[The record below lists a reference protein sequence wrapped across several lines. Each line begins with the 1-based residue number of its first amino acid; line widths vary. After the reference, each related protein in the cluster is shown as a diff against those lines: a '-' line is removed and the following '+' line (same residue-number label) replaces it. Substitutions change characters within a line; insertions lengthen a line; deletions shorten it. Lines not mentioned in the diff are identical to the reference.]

1 MRKKSASVL
10 LIIMLV
16 CFLLLTC
23 FACNNRTGISQES
36 PIQKIIITT
45 MPKTNYYVGD
55 KFSVGDAD
63 VTVYYENGKS
73 ERVPLTLN
81 MISGFDS
88 NVVGD
93 QILTVFYKNQTAY
106 LTVKVSVAPVYS
118 VQVVKMPDKTSYV
131 QGETLNIDGMQILVT
146 YSNNYTE
153 IIDVTEDMVSLFSTD
168 NEGETEMVVSYGG
181 KTCTAAYSVVT
192 QAPDRIEISLGET
205 FRLAYVVGDVFELT
219 GGSFFVHY
227 NDNTSEFIDWE
238 TLYEQGELTYVIE
251 KETNNVFTSSA
262 LERNVFLFYKG
273 NRYQIGVTVTAKR
286 PQSLSVMSDAPDQIL
301 KGHVDLTGGQLY
313 VVYNSK
319 QTGYNARVKDATAEA
334 RRANANGN
342 WNSVRSAYFVLKNG
356 DYVSA
361 ASEFDGSATYYV
373 SLEND
378 FADLYQTRKE
388 FLYVKNGSA
397 FQKAPE
403 EYSAS
408 VVYYVPSNVRLF
420 DFDDQTNVDIVWNEF
435 DINVVGEY
443 SIRLI
448 VDGVSIDYR
457 INVIAPSPIALE
469 VYPTESDVN
478 IDPVTGAYFV
488 YQDETV
494 HVTDWD
500 YKIKQNNDTYSI
512 ISSTGTYSAKI
523 TSEMYVGST
532 FMTNHAVGT
541 YDFDF
546 SFTTV
551 IGVTLTCSVPVE
563 VRQRVIVSATV
574 ERPTKV
580 VYSVG
585 DDISLTGG
593 SLRVRYIN
601 GAEGQTMPF
610 TADMLYAEDPT
621 GNSPIRYVNPNGTSV
636 PIVKSGTD
644 AFTASVGTNK
654 FYIYYED
661 AYYNTSYATEFDIT
675 VIVKAIAIALNE
687 DKATKNDYIL
697 GEPFSMA
704 NWEVVITYADQSYAT
719 ENDFTDNRW
728 TIEGDDLST
737 VGTHTITLYYGD
749 KSDNV
754 ALTYVCTVHNNIV
767 SIRPSVDFIG
777 CTTEGK
783 KFDFEGLSFVAIRE
797 NGAEENVAMA
807 AMTISKS
814 KAGSFVSVPTFYELA
829 TFVTGDNWSV
839 YYTSLY
845 VKEGEDYN
853 PATFYDATK
862 EYYYA
867 ADNMTDISFMY
878 SGTSAVVS
886 SLVVSRRIESV
897 TVAALPET
905 EYILASAG
913 EWDLGALSLLIT
925 FNNGTTAVVKH
936 ADTGSTVTFSQSG
949 DRYCFTLNN
958 MTYYFEVKSNGVNY
972 SLSDIKTDLQAQTT
986 EEFIEKDLVFSV
998 ADVVYR
1004 DSVASDSVPFY
1015 CFNQRVV
1022 SIHAEIGVPVMS
1034 GSDIVRINEF
1044 ADTTVYLNEG
1054 LSLYTVASNGSCSF
1068 VGDNGTKR
1076 FVYNDSVVKTDYL
1089 ECIYLVVEYDTTT
1102 VYKKL
1107 SDVAASSGFSVAGF
1121 KENKT
1126 GSQTIRLT
1134 YLLKECSF
1142 MAYVRPDVP
1151 YAISFVDENEQSVTE
1166 TTVIE
1171 NMDIDPNKI
1180 SVSVELKDADG
1191 DAVATRRKVDF
1202 SDAACTYDK
1211 TEAVVFSEKNSDD
1224 VFFMQKTVTVT
1235 YEGCSKTLTLTIL
1248 KKSVS
1253 SIVIQNMPR
1262 QVYAELP
1269 EFASENESVLL
1280 YTDNNGQM
1288 GTVLVRYNNGTSE
1301 IVPLNDSRLRINAAQ
1316 FNTKLV
1322 LNDGAEQSQIISI
1335 GFTDENNVTKETNY
1349 NVIVRDRKYLTINY
1363 DPSNNLSF
1371 DNVYYCQYGTGA
1383 DARPKFD
1390 VYYYSNFYMTAPV
1403 SFNGYTVTYE
1413 YHDDVSGDVTRSVWP
1428 TEVGR
1433 YTMVISYVGDYAN
1446 NAFEDRSVT
1455 IEITKKQ
1462 IGISVEDITLTFGD
1476 KFTGTVEDVSSL
1488 RALGFVWN
1496 MSGVTGGRLTGDAF
1510 VLGDTLE
1517 NVVSVSFELQ
1527 SNGRKIEPAFS
1538 NDSSYIVL
1546 NLNVGSY
1553 YIKPIITLK
1562 KANYTIPE
1570 GVGDLGA
1577 TLTVSKK
1584 AIKIVALGEKKVY
1597 GDRDPIYR
1605 FEIYD
1610 ENDQL
1615 LGGNYYREL
1624 TGFSVGEAVAENV
1637 YTYDAS
1643 TEIYSRATGTYE
1655 SGKTYYV
1662 FKAEIEIDPIFIDTA
1677 SSSYRLVRSGSDTD
1691 NVKDKHTI
1699 YNGDTEGTLDNYS
1712 LLDYVRAYLV
1722 VLPADLTLTAQKA
1735 TRPFGTADMTISYVA
1750 AASSSFKYSDDF
1762 NSVFGSYFEQSDVLY
1777 YDITEKKVY
1786 ETLTEGLSSYDDWA
1800 VLYRNV
1806 EIDGFESVVYMGA
1819 TYAVVPI
1826 ALACGTYT
1834 CRMCDVYSNVVA
1846 NYVVTTQ
1853 PFEIEIL
1860 PISVRL
1866 NVGSVLL
1873 YEKSSVKDGR
1883 RNTFI
1888 DYFSFP
1894 REDFQAVNIYGD
1906 TLTFSD
1912 FVFSVENRSDIEN
1925 LYSDWMSKLIVGVEY
1940 TTGTNA
1946 AYLLSSDFLNGFT
1959 FIKERGTDTGVYRV
1973 SVGYNYSDNFSDFSV
1988 ISRNEDKNK
1997 NYFAFYYDIF
2007 RTQYAQISALQAT
2020 AYDDDAYVIVM
2031 PGFAD
2036 LKYYKIDEEGAR
2048 YQEVYNLNKASAWG
2062 LTAEYSVDQENY
2074 YGMTSIGTDS
2084 VSYSIAP
2091 KAGTQFIVYN
2101 RENCLAAGDY
2111 TGTIRYS
2118 YFADVNK
2125 NSKFSTNYVYLGNM
2139 SVLLDN
2145 DIATILNYV
2154 MFGMVTD
2161 GALIF
2166 NNTFDYT
2173 VTQKPVSVY
2182 IENEDAQYNFAN
2194 QTLIARVDG
2203 SLAEGDRLNFLF
2215 DVSVVYNSRTDAV
2228 NRNAST
2234 IKSFKY
2240 YSVVPEELLT
2250 RENMASYYEYG
2261 SRGFVL
2267 TQDVIPMNRKSY
2279 YMLTEASDLSV
2290 ESYDIAYSGTYTIML
2305 NDLGNANYCL
2315 KTEETVQKTFTIIPN
2330 EIPILLYNKAA
2341 MPQVSTTDFTFEE
2354 TYAKKAYA
2362 PIDYSWTSTTY
2373 ANSLLFDNVSLTL
2386 LSTVSSSTTKKI
2398 GTVTIGAQTH
2408 DVYIKFHGTFPSL
2421 SVSGRTISTTG
2432 GNSRTLSQDTYSS
2445 EYDYYFYFTDG
2456 ENERKVFFDA
2466 ETGTY
2471 FYKDTPYTTFRTT
2484 TCTITDY
2491 YYDEDGVLHRPQP
2504 LVNTPNTL
2512 FIYSEDAPGSGNRP
2526 IYVKRD
2532 PETKRVLGYDIV
2544 SRDTSDYV
2552 NYTVVFVYLDNGVYR
2567 ECDDAHLFSFVINP
2581 AEVSLY
2587 NFSSAN
2593 SKDYD
2598 GIDAAIANTSK
2609 LTVNGALSTD
2619 PISVSDI
2626 QFDFERIDAEGSTYI
2641 TIGGVKYY
2649 LVEEDDLRSVGL
2661 FKVRA
2666 FYSDNYE
2673 IVFKGNGAYGG
2684 SPSSYGLYT
2693 IKRVK
2698 ATFEFNSEVA
2708 AYLSKDYDGL
2718 GLTDETLVYSGDLTE
2733 FLDRG
2738 YNIISKQSK
2747 TIVDS
2752 FSQIHYQLQVKGYA
2766 STFSGTPTAIAQ
2778 NQIAGYDY
2786 SAGDYWFDF
2795 YGVFVDKDGV
2805 YRRYED
2811 RSNKEEGENR
2821 WLNWNYTYIVNNKK
2835 DVNKIG
2841 EVYYDGIYQ
2850 IDKHKVYIGIDGQ
2863 LPENATATSYTYK
2876 KEYNGTSL
2884 TRSAINTWLG
2894 SGVVTVYIYDADT
2907 KKFVPI
2913 DDTYFADSFV
2923 GGSVTVSGGRDSIA
2937 NVSASD
2943 YFELSASDITS
2954 NNSNFIVVNSDIRFT
2969 LKAIEIEIMLTY
2981 TNTENDNSASITYG
2995 KTARENA
3002 VNFTLSISEEALNKF
3017 NEAIQDGNTY
3027 TATEILEKVCNF
3039 NNAEFYLFDDA
3050 NPTSAVFRFTLEGKS
3065 QSIYLYN
3072 KAGDYYYEAADG
3084 MYEDGKTYY
3093 SRLLVPTNVALDY
3106 TKYYAYHEWYEH
3118 TSDAVSV
3125 AGKKYYLM
3133 ELVTE
3138 SDPSFRVG
3146 NGVPDD
3152 KYFEQFFNYT
3162 LTTDTVFQAGRSYYK
3177 QNPGTE
3183 TYSLVNTSTLLGAS
3197 IPADTYY
3204 TQNEYYA
3211 LTSDRIFNMQ
3221 KRYYTATE
3229 YVFTQQNATATAN
3242 VYYQFNKF
3250 YSENDDNYFMS
3261 GTDYYVFAVV
3271 PAAES
3276 KVGANVQA
3284 ETYYELVGGRYVL
3297 TSDQTFVRSKLYG
3310 GQYYT
3315 VSTADVIR
3323 GDNAHKKYYT
3333 YANGQHDRVP
3343 DGTARQAGVS
3353 YYVFI
3358 PTVYSATETVTERYY
3373 YYSDGKFFNVY
3384 DMHQELDGD
3393 KNYYVAY
3400 IADKSANENV
3410 AYYTEYEAIVKAEG
3424 TPENGGYYYKAVLM
3438 DPVEESNTYYAV
3450 RRLLPGKDY
3459 AFNGNI
3465 PANSVYENVNDSDT
3479 YYLTEDA
3486 RYSANKNYYQLSVV
3500 SGELVVGDKVGD
3512 YYIVSQGYSRAG
3524 RSFENTDETYYKI
3537 IEAVAGKDYTVSS
3550 LIPDSTYYTKVEGEN
3565 RYNYAQSRLFASNER
3580 YYLFEA
3586 VHGVSEE
3593 YALASLYVHNDGSY
3607 KKIVALTSGKEYVN
3621 GALIGSDE
3629 VYYRSHDRYVR
3640 ETSQKY
3646 RKGVNYYRFITAEG
3660 YIANASLDDYYVD
3673 SSSRY
3678 TIREMTAGIDYSI
3691 GQSISGNVVSADAFK
3706 KTNDTHY
3713 LAGKLYY
3720 AYDNEGYVS
3729 GSLIGS
3735 YSVPAAGFYSI
3746 KEKTDFTVG
3755 QIAGENVYVL
3765 SGDRYKGVT
3774 GSAYRAG
3781 TTYYSFIAM
3790 SGYIAKVDLDA
3801 YFISGSGYYSAT
3813 LMTKNVDYV
3822 VNTPVTEGVYRLIGG
3837 RMVAV
3842 PSTDNYA
3849 DDVVYYFLDDSGVV
3863 PYSGLNGYYIDGSGY
3878 YSKKSLTLG
3887 VDYSVGDGIGE
3898 GVYVYRLGRY
3908 ILPEELTFRSGVDYY
3923 LMDNAGLVLA
3933 SAVDTYC
3940 IPGEKYY
3947 SFSLLTPVEND
3958 RIEGDVFEMES
3969 SMFIPTSDTLY
3980 RNGKDY
3986 YLRSNEG
3993 LIDQADIATYFVDA
4007 TGYYTLVEQ
4016 EEDVAYTV
4024 GASVPNNMYYEITA
4038 NGICRFTRDE
4048 TFIPGKKYY
4057 VFRADN
4063 TYLPADADVTPF
4075 YVENSSEYSVCA
4087 LIVGKD
4093 YDVGDAVNE
4102 NTYVVDDKWYT
4113 CLASGVYEANKRYF
4127 ILEAAAGY
4135 IRVGNVAATYK
4146 QSGSSRFMAVRVLD
4160 YTAGTA
4166 IPSNYYTLGEDNRL
4180 IPADGNFVDGTDY
4193 YVKSTSGF
4201 IYGANENELY
4211 VVDATYYSFIVKDVT
4226 SLIGTSAVGS
4236 YVRNQDGRMV
4246 AVTDGNYASGVTYYE
4261 SINTGLVQIAR
4272 LGDYYVSGAGCYS
4285 VEETSFSAD
4294 SYVYLKDGE
4303 FVKTTDASAQE
4314 GTTYYRFVT
4323 GGFVMKKYYSQYFVP
4338 TKVFRTDKVVY
4349 DHYRYGNDVPY
4360 AVENDNDDF
4369 YSTTVPGR
4377 VYEKS
4382 GDTFF
4387 TTSDSIFV
4395 VGKEYYL
4402 FVPVT
4407 DFSERETADGL
4418 YVFRKGYIRSQLP
4431 FAALRKAEPGI
4442 DYQIGRFVS
4451 GRFFTLNA
4459 DSVPFEVPNGNMFSA
4474 DTVYYCLNSYYG
4486 ITVIPTYYELNEDG
4500 SYSVTTD
4507 RTFNNAKDYYA
4518 FTAEAVVAGNRIPQG
4533 FYFVKS
4539 GDDFVEA
4546 TEEVFSPAVEYYTVR
4561 TVSVTNGAYVVK
4573 GTYEKAGD
4581 IYVLTGDTIMDVN
4594 KTYYR
4599 FTKDNTVNNS
4609 DPVLLYEKVG
4619 DEYVLTSDSRANASK
4634 EYYFFKQSSVA
4645 VKNSEYAAL
4654 NSSYVT
4660 NGAVIPAGVY
4670 MLVNNEYVLVEGDT
4684 FDTSNTYYTR
4694 TVRALSYFTGAGKPY
4709 FSGTAD
4715 LSSLTSGVYYTG
4727 ANNFTSSANYSI
4739 KIVSTPFEVRK
4750 QTIHI
4755 TGVEREYYDAEQA
4768 NWSFILG
4775 DDTEVNS
4782 EVMSILYS
4790 DKVGLRRLL
4799 RDESD
4804 ISSNAG
4810 SYYTASSGN
4819 YYMTLSKTEIN
4830 RYNESS
4836 ENNYYIVC
4844 DGVSV
4849 SGVSSDLICIPLFIK
4864 RVPVVVSIELA
4875 SNVAFGDR
4883 PAKSVLVSGIRYSK
4897 YPNVSAN
4904 QAASQKQREFFSFIE
4919 GNDVIDFE
4927 SIIRAISTTDYNNG
4941 NPTSLSLLYN
4951 LAMDIDLVN
4960 NSGYDN
4966 YFVTFGEI
4974 VYTIEQKRVN
4984 IQVVVNNS
4992 YYDGSASVNNVSFS
5006 TRPFTVLYSDVN
5018 NMFYDDTSNDY
5029 RSYSLKIET
5038 FTAGENVYSE
5048 NNLSEQIIEI
5058 ISGVEFIR
5066 YVVFDANNGNSTVGT
5081 GTTVQ
5086 ELCTAL
5092 GYTYTDGMT
5101 ITELMNTVKTNN
5113 ANYRLRE
5120 VIKYKNVTYDSVQLF
5135 LKDMTRYIIE
5145 DQDGNADYMA
5155 GVNNIRLYDET
5166 KWYDSNNYILVS
5178 ARTPIIV
5185 YPEIDSVGE
5194 YTDGKTD
5201 GAKYINM
5208 IGDTEAILSGSVS
5221 VNKTTKE
5228 ISNLSFIVR
5237 LNMNGMKT
5245 ATHDYSSQYFD
5256 TLAFSTA
5263 YESSYYLGN
5272 LYSREWHL
5280 YYVSGGTEALDGTIT
5295 LKVGDVVTVTA
5306 VVRERFDKFARRP
5319 DIESLK
5325 FKIRLV
5331 EKQIVNSDDT
5341 VVSVLPLADTTDT
5354 IMYNAS
5360 ELEYRRLPY
5369 GTSVK
5374 NTTGEYVLYNPS
5386 QDGTFG
5392 VDVRKEN
5399 YDMLSMRVRLTP
5411 EMGKENYSFSTV
5423 IYENSVGKLM
5433 FIAVGGT
5440 ERKCMIRYYY
5450 KEDYY
5455 SVNTHTVAQAGVTYY
5470 GLQSAVGANIPA
5482 ADIGDYYTIRG
5493 GLLCHISAIDP
5504 SEVYY
5509 KVTAQSLAV
5518 GTAIANPSAYCVKF
5532 SEETLSNSNLGD
5544 LFDGNSHRI
5553 TIYLDKVGYLSDMEE
5568 SHQETTIN
5576 VSSQF
5581 VPNGSAA
5588 YDSSRLYC
5596 TATLTN
5602 VAVGDKVI
5610 GGSVDY
5616 YVLKDG
5622 VLTKPDS
5629 VFAKEGV
5636 DYYTIAHDASIS
5648 STNQPTSAHYYEQAI
5663 ASTYMFT
5670 NYTSTY
5676 TALRKYYVYVSLDG
5690 DVAYASSDAV
5700 SKLIL
5705 SFTGSLFEYRTSYSA
5720 DKDDRQT
5727 KWDVVSELLNDCVF
5741 YVASDGTQLQG
5752 QAGISYEN
5760 VQPILTYIAMK
5771 QKLAWAFSARA
5782 GEETFAYMRNIIV
5795 FPEQFYDNSSAYLV
5809 TKETANSIGDMI
5821 RMVTNSILY
5830 YSSFGSTDNTT
5841 SMLNPSLVASTM
5853 VSFGSASL
5861 IPYNAVLSESG
5872 MTTSVLINNA
5882 DYGLYRMKLP
5892 VRLSYPGSQDAYQY
5906 VLEYKLLVTD
5916 AATTKNTIFYE
5927 YGVSGTTMVKVDSTP
5942 LAPSAS
5948 APVTFSAI
5956 NTSEKYFFNDTPID
5970 VYNSAT
5976 YTFDLDFADGVSYA
5990 NAMIY
5995 IGLSDRELSDLT
6007 SNMLVSNYDLWNAS
6021 GIGISISKRTTSLT
6035 TKVYGSVYIP
6045 SDYTQVS
6052 YGSLFEEG
6060 ERYYSRV
6067 EGNNGSYTYV
6077 RMIDYNV
6084 GDPVPANCYVID
6096 KDKKANSSNIYAS
6109 GDYTDIDWERGRNIL
6124 KVDYIKSGDDALISI
6139 RLYQYYL
6146 KGNTYVT
6153 DFVWQE
6159 YFRADFYNGITEN
6172 ASRIGIGSV
6181 KQIVNNVRYVGFK
6194 VASSAIKLYGH
6205 TMTTNNM
6212 SDFDLAKTSFGE
6224 GGFKY
6229 VISGNS
6235 NAQTNET
6242 DAGFVEGIFAD
6253 GRSLV
6258 QSESLPLDEWL
6269 SFFNSVGGE
6278 YFALADAYGT
6288 PHAYTGNTVSLTFS
6302 IASDTESKNFMW
6314 YFGSSTPYLGI
6325 YNPESYLRQRGLAI
6339 VSIQDDLYFEFYKY
6353 GKEYSRQLLNLPL
6366 QEGFNIADGKEHTIT
6381 VSIGDFCAEY
6391 DDKYEEML
6399 TQTQKPA
6406 SPVEDRFT
6414 AIALARDFGTSS
6426 NNMPARGFY
6435 FVKICIDGKQTVC
6448 VCPYLNDLSYILDIE
6463 THKNNDAEIGST
6475 IVDQYFL
6482 QGVYYTGIRSEAK
6495 MTIKDY
6501 STYDVRNA
6509 ND

>member
-1 MRKKSASVL
+1 MMRKKYTSGL

-23 FACNNRTGISQES
+23 FACNDRNDISQES
-36 PIQKIIITT
+36 PIQKFIITT

-63 VTVYYENGKS
+63 ITVYYENGKS
-73 ERVPLTLN
+73 ERIPLTLN

-118 VQVVKMPDKTSYV
+118 VQVVKMPDKTNYV
-131 QGETLNIDGMQILVT
+131 IGEQLNISGMQILVT

-153 IIDVTEDMVSLFSTD
+153 IMDVTEDMVTLFSTD
-168 NEGETEMVVSYGG
+168 KEGETNMIVSYGG
-181 KTCTAAYSVVT
+181 KTCMAAYTVVT
-192 QAPDRIEISLGET
+192 KAPDRIEISLEES
-205 FRLAYVVGDVFELT
+205 FRLVYVVGDVFELT
-219 GGSFFVHY
+219 GGRFFVHY

-238 TLYEQGELTYVIE
+238 TLYEQGDLTYVIE
-251 KETNNVFTSSA
+251 KETNNVFTTSA

-273 NRYQIGVTVTAKR
+273 NRYQVGVTINAKR

-301 KGHVDLTGGQLY
+301 KGHIDLTGGQLY

-334 RRANANGN
+334 RRANASGN
-342 WNSVRSAYFVLKNG
+342 WNSVRSAYFVLQNG
-356 DYVSA
+356 NFVGA
-361 ASEFDGSATYYV
+361 ASEFDNNATYYA

-378 FADLYQTRKE
+378 FVDRYQTRKE
-388 FLYVKNGSA
+388 FLYVKKDSSY
-397 FQKAPE
+397 QKAPA
-403 EYSAS
+403 EYDAS
-408 VVYYVPSNVRLF
+408 VVYYIPSNVRLF
-420 DFDDQTNVDIVWNEF
+420 DFDDQTNVEIVWNEF

-448 VDGVSIDYR
+448 VDGASLDYR
-457 INVIAPSPIALE
+457 IKVIAPSPVALE
-469 VYPTESDVN
+469 VYPGESDVN
-478 IDPVTGAYFV
+478 LDPITGAYFV
-488 YQDETV
+488 YQDETI
-494 HVTDWD
+494 HITDWD
-500 YKIKQNNDTYSI
+500 YKIKQNNGTYSI
-512 ISSTGTYSAKI
+512 ISSTGNYSAKV
-523 TSEMYVGST
+523 TSDMYVGET

-541 YDFDF
+541 YDYDF

-551 IGVTLTCSVPVE
+551 TGVTLSCSVPVE
-563 VRQRVIVSATV
+563 VRPRVIVSATV
-574 ERPTKV
+574 ERPTRV

-585 DDISLTGG
+585 DEISLVGG
-593 SLRVRYIN
+593 SMRVRYIN
-601 GAEGQTMPF
+601 GAESQTMSF

-621 GNSPIRYVNPNGTSV
+621 GNSPIRYVAPDGTSI
-636 PIVKSGTD
+636 PLVKSGTD
-644 AFTASVGTNK
+644 AFTSNVGINK

-661 AYYNTSYATEFDIT
+661 LYYNTSYATEFDIT

-687 DKATKNDYIL
+687 DKETKNDYIL
-697 GEPFSMA
+697 GEPFSME

-719 ENDFTDNRW
+719 ENDFSDSRW

-737 VGTHTITLYYGD
+737 IGTHTITLYYGD

-767 SIRPSVDFIG
+767 SVRPSVDFIG

-783 KFDFEGLSFVAIRE
+783 KFDFSGLSFVVVRE

-807 AMTISKS
+807 AMTISQN
-814 KAGSFVSVPTFYELA
+814 KAGSFVSVPTSYELA
-829 TFVTGDNWSV
+829 SFVTAENWSV

-845 VKEGEDYN
+845 VKEGDNYN
-853 PATFYDATK
+853 PATSYDAS
-862 EYYYA
+862 EDYYYA
-867 ADNMTDISFMY
+867 ADNMTEISFTY
-878 SGTSAVVS
+878 NEASAIVS
-886 SLVVSRRIESV
+886 SLVVSRRVESV

-905 EYILASAG
+905 EYILASVG
-913 EWDLGALSLLIT
+913 EWDLGTLSLLIT
-925 FNNGTTAVVKH
+925 FDNGTTAVVKH
-936 ADTGSTVTFSQSG
+936 ADSGSTVTFSQSG
-949 DRYCFTLNN
+949 DRYCFALNN
-958 MTYYFEVKSNGVNY
+958 MTYYFEVKANGVNY
-972 SLSDIKTDLQAQTT
+972 SLSDFKSDLQLQTS

-1004 DSVASDSVPFY
+1004 DAVSSDAVPFY
-1015 CFNQRVV
+1015 CFKQRVV
-1022 SIHAEIGVPVMS
+1022 SIHAEIGVPVLS
-1034 GSDIVRINEF
+1034 GSDIVGVNEF
-1044 ADTTVYLNEG
+1044 SDTTVYLNEG
-1054 LSLYTVASNGSCSF
+1054 LSLYTVSSNGSCSF
-1068 VGDNGTKR
+1068 VGDNGNKR
-1076 FVYNDSVVKTDYL
+1076 FVYNDSSIKIDYL

-1107 SDVAASSGFSVAGF
+1107 SDVASSSGFSVSGF

-1151 YAISFVDENEQSVTE
+1151 YAISFVDENEQNVTE

-1171 NMDIDPNKI
+1171 KMDIDPNKI
-1180 SVSVELKDADG
+1180 SVLVELKDADG
-1191 DAVATRRKVDF
+1191 DAVTARRKVDF
-1202 SDAACTYDK
+1202 SDAVCTYDK
-1211 TEAVVFSEKNSDD
+1211 NESFVFNDKNADD
-1224 VFFMQKTVTVT
+1224 VFYTQKTVTVT

-1248 KKSVS
+1248 KKSVFE
-1253 SIVIQNMPR
+1253 IVIQNMPR

-1269 EFASENESVLL
+1269 EFASADESVLS

-1301 IVPLNDSRLRINAAQ
+1301 IVPLNDSRLRINASQ
-1316 FNTKLV
+1316 FNTKLI
-1322 LNDGAEQSQIISI
+1322 LNAGAEQSQIITV

-1349 NVIVRDRKYLTINY
+1349 NVIVRDRKYLTITY
-1363 DPSNNLSF
+1363 DESNNLSF
-1371 DNVYYCQYGTGA
+1371 DDVYYCQYGTGA
-1383 DARPKFD
+1383 EARPKFD
-1390 VYYYSNFYMTAPV
+1390 VYYYSNFYMPAPV
-1403 SFNGYTVTYE
+1403 AFNGYTVTYE
-1413 YHDDVSGDVTRSVWP
+1413 YHDDVLGDVTRNVWP

-1433 YTMVISYVGDYAN
+1433 YTMVISYAGDYAN

-1476 KFTGTVEDVSSL
+1476 KFTGTAEEVSSL
-1488 RALGFVWN
+1488 RVLGFVWN
-1496 MSGVTGGRLTGDAF
+1496 MSGVSGDLLTGEAF

-1538 NDSSYIVL
+1538 NDFSYTVM

-1553 YIKPIITLK
+1553 YVKPIITLK
-1562 KANYTIPE
+1562 KANYTVPE
-1570 GVGDLGA
+1570 GIGDLGA
-1577 TLTVSKK
+1577 TLTVSQK

-1597 GDRDPIYR
+1597 GDRDPLYR

-1615 LGGNYYREL
+1615 LGGNYYREF
-1624 TGFSVGEAVAENV
+1624 TDFTIGDIVAENV
-1637 YTYDAS
+1637 YTYDD
-1643 TEIYSRATGTYE
+1643 TTGIYSRATGTYE

-1662 FKAEIEIDPIFIDTA
+1662 FKAEINIDPIFIDTA
-1677 SSSYRLVRSGSDTD
+1677 SSSYRLVRSGTDTD
-1691 NVKDKHTI
+1691 NVNDYHKI
-1699 YNGDTEGTLDNYS
+1699 FSGDTQGTLDNYT
-1712 LLDYVRAYLV
+1712 LLSYTHASLV
-1722 VLPADLTLTAQKA
+1722 VLPAALTLTALKA
-1735 TRPFGTADMTISYVA
+1735 TRPFGTADMSISYVA

-1762 NSVFGSYFEQSDVLY
+1762 NSVFGSYFEQNDVLY

-1786 ETLTEGLSSYDDWA
+1786 ETLKEGLLSYDDWA

-1846 NYVVTTQ
+1846 NYIVTTQ

-1860 PISVRL
+1860 PVSVRL

-1894 REDFQAVNIYGD
+1894 REDFQTVNIYGD

-1912 FVFSVENRSDIEN
+1912 FVFPVENRNDIEN
-1925 LYSDWMSKLIVGVEY
+1925 LYAEWMSKLIVDVEY

-1946 AYLLSSDFLNGFT
+1946 PYLLSSDFLNGFT

-1988 ISRNEDKNK
+1988 ISRNKDKNK
-1997 NYFAFYYDIF
+1997 NYFTFYYDIF
-2007 RTQYAQISALQAT
+2007 RNQYAQVAAMQASV
-2020 AYDDDAYVIVM
+2020 YDEDAYVIVM

-2036 LKYYKIDEEGAR
+2036 LKYYKVDEEGAR
-2048 YQEVYNLNKASAWG
+2048 YREVYNLNKASEWG

-2084 VSYSIAP
+2084 ISYSIAP
-2091 KAGTQFIVYN
+2091 KEGTQFIVNN

-2118 YFADVNK
+2118 YFADANK
-2125 NSKFSTNYVYLGNM
+2125 GSKFSTNYIYLGNM
-2139 SVLLDN
+2139 SVLLDS
-2145 DIATILNYV
+2145 DISTILNYV
-2154 MFGMVTD
+2154 LFGTIAD
-2161 GALIF
+2161 GMLIF

-2182 IENEDAQYNFAN
+2182 IENEDAQYNFSN

-2203 SLAEGDRLNFLF
+2203 SLAAGDRLNFLF
-2215 DVSVVYNSRTDAV
+2215 DVSVVYNSKTDIV
-2228 NRNAST
+2228 NKNAST

-2240 YSVVPEELLT
+2240 YSIVPEELLT

-2261 SRGFVL
+2261 SMGFVL

-2279 YMLTEASDLSV
+2279 YMLTEASDPSV
-2290 ESYDIAYSGTYTIML
+2290 ESYDIAYSGTYTIKL

-2315 KTEETVQKTFTIIPN
+2315 ITEETVQKTFTVVPN

-2341 MPQVSTTDFTFEE
+2341 MPQVNTTDFTFEE

-2373 ANSLLFDNVSLTL
+2373 ANSLLFDNISLTL
-2386 LSTVSSSTTKKI
+2386 LSTVNSSATKKI
-2398 GTVTIGAQTH
+2398 GTVKIGSQNY
-2408 DVYIKFHGTFPSL
+2408 DVNIKFHGTFPSL

-2445 EYDYYFYFTDG
+2445 EYDYYFYFIEDG
-2456 ENERKVFFDA
+2456 NERKIFYDS

-2471 FYKDTPYTTFRTT
+2471 YYKDTPYTTFRTT

-2491 YYDEDGVLHRPQP
+2491 YYDDNGVLHRPQP

-2532 PETKRVLGYDIV
+2532 PVTKKVLGYDIV

-2567 ECDDAHLFSFVINP
+2567 ECDDAHSFSFVINP

-2598 GIDAAIANTSK
+2598 GAEASIANTSK

-2641 TIGGVKYY
+2641 TIDGVKYY
-2649 LVEEDDLRSVGL
+2649 LVEDDDLRSVGL
-2661 FKVRA
+2661 FKVKA

-2673 IVFKGNGAYGG
+2673 IVFKGSGAYGG
-2684 SPSSYGLYT
+2684 SPSSYGLFT

-2718 GLTDETLVYSGDLTE
+2718 GLADESLVYSGDLTE

-2747 TIVDS
+2747 AIVDNY
-2752 FSQIHYQLQVKGYA
+2752 SQIHYQLQVKGYA
-2766 STFSGTPTAIAQ
+2766 SSFGGTPTTIAQ
-2778 NQIAGYDY
+2778 DQIAGYDY
-2786 SAGDYWFDF
+2786 SAGNYWFDF

-2811 RSNKEEGENR
+2811 RNNKEDGENR

-2841 EVYYDGIYQ
+2841 DVYYDGIYQ
-2850 IDKHKVYIGIDGQ
+2850 IDKRKVYIGIDGQ
-2863 LPENATATSYTYK
+2863 LPESATAASYTYK
-2876 KEYNGTSL
+2876 KEYNGALL
-2884 TRSAINTWLG
+2884 TRADVNAWLD
-2894 SGVVTVYIYDADT
+2894 SGVVTVYIYDAEI
-2907 KKFVPI
+2907 KKFLPI
-2913 DDTYFADSFV
+2913 EDTYFADSFV
-2923 GGSVTVSGGRDSIA
+2923 GGSVTVAGGRESVS
-2937 NVSASD
+2937 NVSASE
-2943 YFELSASDITS
+2943 YFELSASDIS
-2954 NNSNFIVVNSDIRFT
+2954 SQNSNFIVVNSDIRFT

-2981 TNTENDNSASITYG
+2981 TNTEDDNSASITYG
-2995 KTARENA
+2995 KTVRENA
-3002 VNFTLSISEEALNKF
+3002 VNFTLSISEEELNKF
-3017 NEAIQDGNTY
+3017 NEAIRDGNAY
-3027 TATEILEKVCNF
+3027 TATQILEKICNF
-3039 NNAEFYLFDDA
+3039 NNAEFYLFGDG
-3050 NPTSAVFRFTLEGKS
+3050 NSTNAVFRFTLEGKS

-3072 KAGDYYYEAADG
+3072 KTGDYYYEASDG
-3084 MYEDGKTYY
+3084 MYEDGTTYY
-3093 SRLLVPTNVALDY
+3093 SRLLVPNNVALDY

-3118 TSDAVSV
+3118 TSDPVSV
-3125 AGKKYYLM
+3125 VGKKYYLM
-3133 ELVTE
+3133 EPVTE
-3138 SDPSFRVG
+3138 SDPSFRDG
-3146 NGVPDD
+3146 NGVPEN
-3152 KYFEQFFNYT
+3152 KYFEQFFKYS
-3162 LTTDTVFQAGRSYYK
+3162 LTTDAVFRAGISYYK
-3177 QNPGTE
+3177 QNPGTK
-3183 TYSLVNTSTLLGAS
+3183 TYSLVNTSTLIGS
-3197 IPADTYY
+3197 SVPADTYY
-3204 TQNEYYA
+3204 SKKEYYA
-3211 LTSDRIFNMQ
+3211 LTSDRVFNMQ
-3221 KRYYTATE
+3221 KRYYTAKE
-3229 YVFTQQNATATAN
+3229 YVFTQQSSTTTAN
-3242 VYYQFNKF
+3242 IYYQFNRF
-3250 YSENDDNYFMS
+3250 YGENDDDYFMS
-3261 GTDYYVFAVV
+3261 GKDYYVFTVV
-3271 PAAES
+3271 PAEES
-3276 KVGANVQA
+3276 KVGTNVQS
-3284 ETYYELVGGRYVL
+3284 ETYYESIGGRYVL

-3333 YANGQHDRVP
+3333 YSNGRHNRVP
-3343 DGTARQAGVS
+3343 DGTTRQPGVS
-3353 YYVFI
+3353 YYVFV
-3358 PTVYSATETVTERYY
+3358 PTVYSATETISERYY
-3373 YYSDGKFFNVY
+3373 YYSDGKFYNVY
-3384 DMHQELDGD
+3384 DMRQEMDGD

-3400 IADKSANENV
+3400 VADKSANENV

-3424 TPENGGYYYKAVLM
+3424 VPESGGYYYKAVLM
-3438 DPVEESNTYYAV
+3438 DPIEENDTYYAI

-3459 AFNGNI
+3459 SFNENV
-3465 PANSVYENVNDSDT
+3465 PLNSVYENVDDSDT
-3479 YYLTEDA
+3479 YYLTGDVK
-3486 RYSANKNYYQLSVV
+3486 YSANKNYYKLSVV
-3500 SGELVVGDKVGD
+3500 SGELVAGDKVGD

-3524 RSFENTDETYYKI
+3524 SSFENTDETYYKI
-3537 IEAVAGKDYTVSS
+3537 VEAVAGKDYAVSS
-3550 LIPDSTYYTKVEGEN
+3550 LIPDFTYYTKVEGED
-3565 RYNYAQSRLFASNER
+3565 RYNYAQSRVFASNEK

-3593 YALASLYVHNDGSY
+3593 NALDSLYVYNDGSY
-3607 KKIVALTSGKEYVN
+3607 KKIVPLTSGKEYVN
-3621 GALIGSDE
+3621 GALIGADE
-3629 VYYRSHDRYVR
+3629 VYYRSNDRYVR

-3646 RKGVNYYRFITAEG
+3646 RKDVGYYRFVTAEG
-3660 YIANASLDDYYVD
+3660 YIANASLNDYYVD

-3678 TIREMTAGIDYSI
+3678 TIREMTAGVEYSV
-3691 GQSISGNVVSADAFK
+3691 GQSISGNVVVADSFT
-3706 KTNDTHY
+3706 KTNDTQY

-3720 AYDNEGYVS
+3720 TYDNEGYVS
-3729 GSLIGS
+3729 GALVGS
-3735 YSVPAAGFYSI
+3735 YSVPAEGYYSI
-3746 KEKTDFTVG
+3746 KKKTDFTVG

-3765 SGDRYKGVT
+3765 SGDRYKSVS

-3781 TTYYSFIAM
+3781 ITYYTFIAM
-3790 SGYIAKVDLDA
+3790 SGYIAKSDLDG
-3801 YFISGSGYYSAT
+3801 YYVSGRGYYSAVM
-3813 LMTKNVDYV
+3813 MTKGVDYE
-3822 VNTPVTEGVYRLIGG
+3822 VNTPVMEGVYRLIGS
-3837 RMVAV
+3837 RMIAV
-3842 PSTDNYA
+3842 PTTDNYA
-3849 DDVVYYFLDDSGVV
+3849 DDAVYYFLDDSGVV
-3863 PYSGLNGYYIDGSGY
+3863 PYSGLNGYYVDGSKY

-3887 VDYSVGDGIGE
+3887 VDYSIGDSIAE
-3898 GVYVYRLGRY
+3898 GVYVRRLGRY
-3908 ILPEELTFRSGVDYY
+3908 VLPEELTFRSGMDYY
-3923 LMDNAGLVLA
+3923 SMDNTGLVLA
-3933 SAVDTYC
+3933 STVGSYC
-3940 IPGEKYY
+3940 ISGEKYY
-3947 SFSLLTPVEND
+3947 SFTLLAPEEND
-3958 RIEGDVFEMES
+3958 HIEGDVFEKES
-3969 SMFIPTSDTLY
+3969 SMFIPTSDTVY
-3980 RNGKDY
+3980 RSDKEY

-3993 LIDQADIATYFVDA
+3993 IIDPSDIATYFVDA

-4016 EEDVAYTV
+4016 EEGVAYTV

-4057 VFRADN
+4057 LFRAEN
-4063 TYLPADADVTPF
+4063 TYLPADTDITPF
-4075 YVENSSEYSVCA
+4075 YFENSSEYAVCA
-4087 LIVGKD
+4087 LIAGKD
-4093 YDVGDAVNE
+4093 YVLGSAVDDKV
-4102 NTYVVDDKWYT
+4102 YVVDDKWYT
-4113 CLASGVYEANKRYF
+4113 CLTSGVYEANKRYF

-4135 IRVGNVAATYK
+4135 ICAGDVSATYLR
-4146 QSGSSRFMAVRVLD
+4146 SGSNRFMAVRVRD
-4160 YTAGTA
+4160 YTIGDV
-4166 IPSNYYTLGEDNRL
+4166 IPNDYYTLAADNRL
-4180 IPADGNFVDGTDY
+4180 IPVSGNFIEGIEY
-4193 YVKSTSGF
+4193 YVKSTNGF
-4201 IYGANENELY
+4201 VYGANESELY
-4211 VVDATYYSFIVKDVT
+4211 IADGTYYSFIVKDVS
-4226 SLIGTSAVGS
+4226 SLYGTSAVGS
-4236 YVRNQDGRMV
+4236 YVRNEDGRMV
-4246 AVTDGNYASGVTYYE
+4246 AVTNGNYTQGITYYD
-4261 SINTGLVQIAR
+4261 SINSGLVQIAR
-4272 LGDYYVSGAGCYS
+4272 LGDYYVSGTGCYS
-4285 VEETSFSAD
+4285 VEETSFSTD

-4303 FVKTTDASAQE
+4303 YVKTTDASAQN
-4314 GTTYYRFVT
+4314 GTSYYRFFT
-4323 GGFVMKKYYSQYFVP
+4323 GGFVINKYYSQYFVP
-4338 TKVFRTDKVVY
+4338 TKAFRTDKVVY

-4360 AVENDNDDF
+4360 AVENKNDDF
-4369 YSTTVPGR
+4369 YSQTVPGR

-4382 GDTFF
+4382 GETFF
-4387 TTSDSIFV
+4387 TTSDSVFV

-4431 FAALRKAEPGI
+4431 YAALRKAEPGI
-4442 DYQIGRFVS
+4442 DYQVGGFVS

-4459 DSVPFEVPNGNMFSA
+4459 NSVPFEVPNGNMFSA
-4474 DTVYYCLNSYYG
+4474 DTVYYCLNNYYG
-4486 ITVIPTYYELNEDG
+4486 ITSIPTYYELNEDG

-4507 RTFNNAKDYYA
+4507 RTFNNAKNYYA
-4518 FTAEAVVAGNRIPQG
+4518 FTKEDIGVGNNIPQG
-4533 FYFVKS
+4533 YYFVKN
-4539 GDDFVEA
+4539 GNDFVEA
-4546 TEEVFSPAVEYYTVR
+4546 AEEVFLPDVDYYTVR
-4561 TVSVTNGAYVVK
+4561 SVSVTNGAYVVK
-4573 GTYEKAGD
+4573 GTYEKVGD
-4581 IYVLTGDTIMDVN
+4581 IYILTGDTVMDAN

-4619 DEYVLTSDSRANASK
+4619 DEYVLTNDSRANTSK
-4634 EYYFFKQSSVA
+4634 EYYFFKQSSA
-4645 VKNSEYAAL
+4645 TIKSSEYAVL
-4654 NSSYVT
+4654 DSSYVE

-4670 MLVNNEYVLVEGDT
+4670 MLVNNEYVSVEGGT

-4694 TVRALSYFTGAGKPY
+4694 SVRALSYFTGAGKPY

-4715 LSSLTSGVYYTG
+4715 LSSLSAGIYYTG
-4727 ANNFTSSANYSI
+4727 ANNFTSSANYSL

-4750 QTIHI
+4750 QIIHI
-4755 TGVEREYYDAEQA
+4755 TGVEREYYDAEKS
-4768 NWSFILG
+4768 NWNFILG

-4782 EVMSILYS
+4782 EVLSILYS
-4790 DKVGLRRLL
+4790 DKIGLRRLL
-4799 RDESD
+4799 HDESD

-4810 SYYTASSGN
+4810 SYYTATSGN
-4819 YYMTLSKTEIN
+4819 YFMTMSKTEISK
-4830 RYNESS
+4830 YNESS

-4849 SGVSSDLICIPLFIK
+4849 SGVSSDLVCIPLFIK
-4864 RVPVVVSIELA
+4864 RVPVVVSIEL
-4875 SNVAFGDR
+4875 STEIEYGDR
-4883 PAKSVLVSGIRYSK
+4883 PAKSVLVSGIRYSR
-4897 YPNVSAN
+4897 YPNVSSN
-4904 QAASQKQREFFSFIE
+4904 QAAAQKQREFFSFIE
-4919 GNDVIDFE
+4919 GDDVIDFD
-4927 SIIRAISTTDYNNG
+4927 SIIRTISTTDYNNG
-4941 NPTSLSLLYN
+4941 NSTSLSLLYN

-4966 YFVTFGEI
+4966 YFVSFGEI
-4974 VYTIEQKRVN
+4974 VYTIVQKRVN

-4992 YYDGSASVNNVSFS
+4992 YYDGSASVNNVSFP

-5029 RSYSLKIET
+5029 RSYSLKIDT
-5038 FTAGENVYSE
+5038 FTAGENEYSE
-5048 NNLSEQIIEI
+5048 NNLSEQIMEI
-5058 ISGVEFIR
+5058 ITGVEFIR
-5066 YVVFDANNGNSTVGT
+5066 YVVFDANSGNSIVAT

-5092 GYTYTDGMT
+5092 GYAYTDGMT
-5101 ITELMNTVKTNN
+5101 ITELMSTVKTNN

-5120 VIKYKNVTYDSVQLF
+5120 VVRYKNVTYDSVQML
-5135 LKDMTRYIIE
+5135 LKDKTRYIIE

-5178 ARTPIIV
+5178 AKTPIIV

-5245 ATHDYSSQYFD
+5245 TTQDFSSQYFD
-5256 TLAFSTA
+5256 TLTFSTA

-5280 YYVSGGTEALDGTIT
+5280 YYVSGGTEGSDGTIT

-5306 VVRERFDKFARRP
+5306 IVRERFDKFARRP

-5325 FKIRLV
+5325 FKIRIV

-5341 VVSVLPLADTTDT
+5341 VVSALPLADTTDT
-5354 IMYNAS
+5354 VLYNAGES
-5360 ELEYRRLPY
+5360 EYKRLSY
-5369 GTSVK
+5369 GVSVK
-5374 NTTGEYVLYNPS
+5374 NTSGEYVLYNPS
-5386 QDGTFG
+5386 QDGTYG

-5423 IYENSVGKLM
+5423 IYENAVGKLM

-5455 SVNTHTVAQAGVTYY
+5455 TVNTHTVAQPGVTYY
-5470 GLQSAVGANIPA
+5470 ALQSTIGGNVPA
-5482 ADIGDYYTIRG
+5482 AEIGNYYTVRG
-5493 GLLCHISAIDP
+5493 GLLYHVSAIDP

-5509 KVTAQSLAV
+5509 KVAAQSLTA
-5518 GTAIANPSAYCVKF
+5518 GAAIANPSAYCVKF

-5544 LFDGNSHRI
+5544 LFDGNSHKI
-5553 TIYLDKVGYLSDMEE
+5553 TIYLDKIGYLSDMEE
-5568 SHQETTIN
+5568 SHQETAIN
-5576 VSSQF
+5576 VSSRF
-5581 VPNGSAA
+5581 VPNGSDA
-5588 YDSSRLYC
+5588 YVSGRLYC
-5596 TATLTN
+5596 TATLAN

-5610 GGSVDY
+5610 GGEVNY
-5616 YVLKDG
+5616 YMLKDG
-5622 VLTKPDS
+5622 VLIKPDS
-5629 VFAKEGV
+5629 VLAKNGV
-5636 DYYTIAHDASIS
+5636 DYYTITHDDQIS
-5648 STNQPTSAHYYEQAI
+5648 SINQPTSAHYYEQAFS
-5663 ASTYMFT
+5663 STYAFT
-5670 NYTSTY
+5670 NYISTY

-5690 DVAYASSDAV
+5690 DVAYASSSDDV
-5700 SKLIL
+5700 SKMIL
-5705 SFTGSLFEYRTSYSA
+5705 SFTGGLYEYETSYSA

-5727 KWDVVSELLNDCVF
+5727 KWDVVSKPLNDCVF
-5741 YVASDGTQLQG
+5741 YIASDGTQLEG
-5752 QAGISYEN
+5752 QSGISYEN
-5760 VQPILTYIAMK
+5760 VQPIVTYFAMK

-5782 GEETFAYMRNIIV
+5782 GEETLAYMRNVIV

-5821 RMVTNSILY
+5821 RKVTNSILY
-5830 YSSFGSTDNTT
+5830 YSSFGSTDNTN
-5841 SMLNPSLVASTM
+5841 SMSNPSLVASTM

-5872 MTTSVLINNA
+5872 TTPSVTINNA

-5892 VRLSYPGSQDAYQY
+5892 IRLSYPGSQDPYQY
-5906 VLEYKLLVTD
+5906 ILEYKLLVTD
-5916 AATTKNTIFYE
+5916 AAISKNTTFYE
-5927 YGVSGTTMVKVDSTP
+5927 YGVSGTKMEKVDPKAYT
-5942 LAPSAS
+5942 PSAS

-5956 NTSEKYFFNDTPID
+5956 NTTERYFFNDTPID

-5976 YTFDLDFADGVSYA
+5976 YTFDLGFADGVSYA

-6021 GIGISISKRTTSLT
+6021 GIGISISKRTASLT

-6045 SDYTQVS
+6045 SDYIQVS
-6052 YGSLFEEG
+6052 YGSLFEED
-6060 ERYYSRV
+6060 ESYYQRV
-6067 EGNNGSYTYV
+6067 EGNNGSYSYV
-6077 RMIDYNV
+6077 KLTDYNV
-6084 GDPVPANCYVID
+6084 GDPVPENCYVID

-6109 GDYTDIDWERGRNIL
+6109 NDYTDIDWERGRNIL
-6124 KVDYIKSGDDALISI
+6124 KVDYIKAGDDALISV

-6172 ASRIGIGSV
+6172 ASKIGIGSV
-6181 KQIVNNVRYVGFK
+6181 RQIINNVRYVGFR
-6194 VASSAIKLYGH
+6194 VSSSAIKLYGH

-6212 SDFDLAKTSFGE
+6212 TDFDLSKTSFGE

-6229 VISGNS
+6229 VISGND
-6235 NAQTNET
+6235 NEQTNIT
-6242 DAGFVEGIFAD
+6242 DAAYTEGVFVD
-6253 GRSLV
+6253 GHSLV
-6258 QSESLPLDEWL
+6258 QSEMPVDEWL
-6269 SFFNSVGGE
+6269 SFFNVGGE

-6302 IASDTESKNFMW
+6302 ISPDTSSKNFMW
-6314 YFGSSTPYLGI
+6314 YFGSSTPYLGL
-6325 YNPESYLRQRGLAI
+6325 YDSESYLRQRGLAI

-6353 GKEYSRQLLNLPL
+6353 GKEYARQLLNLPL
-6366 QEGFNIADGKEHTIT
+6366 QEGFNVADGKEHTIT

-6406 SPVEDRFT
+6406 SPIEDRFT
-6414 AIALARDFGTSS
+6414 AISLARDFSASEG
-6426 NNMPARGFY
+6426 MQARGFY

-6448 VCPYLNDLSYILDIE
+6448 VCPYLNDLSKVLDIE
-6463 THKNNDAEIGST
+6463 GHKNDDTEIGST
-6475 IVDQYFL
+6475 IVDQYFF
-6482 QGVYYTGIRSEAK
+6482 QGIYYTGIRSEAK
-6495 MTIKDY
+6495 MTIRDY
-6501 STYDVRNA
+6501 STYDVRKTNE
-6509 ND
+6509 